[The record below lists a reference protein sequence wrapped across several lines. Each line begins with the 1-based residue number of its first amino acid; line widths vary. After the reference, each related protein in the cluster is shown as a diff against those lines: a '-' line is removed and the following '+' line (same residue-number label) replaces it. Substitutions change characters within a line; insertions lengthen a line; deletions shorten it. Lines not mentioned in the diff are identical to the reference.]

1 MTFFQALFLGIIQGL
16 TEFLPISSTAH
27 LLLVQSL
34 FRLPA
39 DDEMF
44 AFLVLVQWGTVL
56 ALLVY
61 FWREWWAL
69 AKAFVAR
76 PFSNPQNRLGWYIL
90 LGTLPA
96 LVAGALLRDVVSAL
110 FSQPLLEAGIR
121 LWMAALLLE
130 IAERFGRPQKT
141 LEELSG
147 RDALWIG
154 LFQVFAVFPGASRS
168 GATLSG
174 GLLRGFDRPSAARFA
189 FLLAMPVMVAAGALE
204 LLKLIAQPPSA
215 TFLPTLALGM
225 AIAAL
230 SGWLAIRWLL
240 RYVQGHSL
248 WVFVVYCAL
257 MGSISLGMYFRVH

>member
-1 MTFFQALFLGIIQGL
+1 MTFFQALLLGIIQGL

-27 LLLVQSL
+27 LLLAQSV

-39 DDEMF
+39 GDEMF

-76 PFSNPQNRLGWYIL
+76 PFSNLRNRLAWYVL

-96 LVAGALLRDVVSAL
+96 LVAGALLRDAVSAL

-121 LWMAALLLE
+121 LWMAALLLG
-130 IAERFGRPQKT
+130 IAELFSKPQKT
-141 LEELSG
+141 LETLNG

-154 LFQVFAVFPGASRS
+154 LFQVLAIFPGASRS
-168 GATLSG
+168 GTTLSG

-189 FLLAMPVMVAAGALE
+189 FLLAMPVMVAAGGFE
-204 LLKLIAQPPSA
+204 LLGLVARPPFA
-215 TFLPTLALGM
+215 AFFPTLALGM
-225 AIAAL
+225 LTAAL

-240 RYVQGHSL
+240 RYVQHHSL
-248 WVFVVYCAL
+248 WIFTIYCAL
-257 MGSISLGMYFRVH
+257 MGSISLGAYFW